1 MGDEDEEEARLKSPL
16 EEEDP
21 ALQGPSLQMAR
32 LFFFPAAAAIP
43 SSFFFPVRMI
53 FDRCCMRGPRLGAF
67 CRVLPLL
74 EPL

>member
-32 LFFFPAAAAIP
+32 LFFFSLLLLLYPRRF
-43 SSFFFPVRMI
+43 SFLYV
-53 FDRCCMRGPRLGAF
+53 
-67 CRVLPLL
+67 
-74 EPL
+74 